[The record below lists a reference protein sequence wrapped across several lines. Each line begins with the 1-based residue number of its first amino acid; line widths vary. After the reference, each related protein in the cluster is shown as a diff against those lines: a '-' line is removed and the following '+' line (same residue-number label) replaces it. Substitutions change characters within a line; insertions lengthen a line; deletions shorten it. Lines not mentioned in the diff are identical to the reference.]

1 MIDLKTE
8 LLTEDEQAQM
18 RRLEQACIQADKKK
32 ENYYHA
38 NHKNIMDA
46 LNEVKPASIYGESTE
61 PYYTLD
67 DFKEGEEL
75 CENSKRKREEY
86 QNFMDQLN
94 IKERYKSNIV
104 TKDDEIEALRND
116 FKKIINS
123 ITRKDFNEWKARQ
136 KDLVDRTDDVLITL
150 CIYDSIKLPFITA
163 LTRSNS
169 EVEDKELK
177 ERYDNLLTEL
187 HTKLIPD
194 KISGLT
200 GTSKK
205 TAKDLSMVT
214 YKEQVTTFNSPAIY
228 HLLMAMP
235 NCNNNMPIPDEY
247 NRITINGKNAKLVQT
262 QGENITLN
270 TFALSLYI
278 GLLYKETGKK
288 TVSFSLYDYERAFHR
303 EDSVKELEFKE
314 GISEKEKKQIIDKR
328 YNRSKELL
336 DNLDMLFDC
345 VITYENKVEGKRNT
359 NRRVKD
365 LNQAR
370 IIQDRAI
377 KDGIYITCT
386 LSDQFQSHLDSSPK
400 TEVHRDFLRL
410 IAKDKSIKENGTVLF
425 KLYMKMQ
432 THLARKMEEAKKD
445 PYKINEITENG
456 VRRSI
461 DSLLGSEENGE
472 KDVLIKQDKKYNSP
486 SRWKNKYKKVLE
498 EKLDCLVDVY
508 KYYSTWKYETEGKN
522 GKGYEV
528 IIDDEQDKMIIYKD
542 GEEVIEDLTLEK
554 WKKLYIRYIPRPR

>member
-1 MIDLKTE
+1 MIDLRTE

-18 RRLEQACIQADKKK
+18 RRLEQACMQADKEK
-32 ENYYHA
+32 EDYYHV
-38 NHKNIMDA
+38 NHEKIMDA

-94 IKERYKSNIV
+94 IKERYKANIV
-104 TKDDEIEALRND
+104 AKDDEIEALRND

-123 ITRKDFNEWKARQ
+123 ITRKDFNEWKAKQ
-136 KDLVDRTDDVLITL
+136 KDLIDRTDESLITSCL
-150 CIYDSIKLPFITA
+150 YESIKLPFVTA
-163 LTRSNS
+163 LTRKYS

-177 ERYDNLLTEL
+177 KRYDSLLTEL
-187 HTKLIPD
+187 NTKLIPD

-288 TVSFSLYDYERAFHR
+288 TVSFSLYDYVEAFHG
-303 EDSVKELEFKE
+303 DKNAKKLELEE
-314 GISEKEKKQIIDKR
+314 GMSEKEKKQIIDKR
-328 YNRSKELL
+328 YNYSKELL
-336 DNLDMLFDC
+336 NNLDMLFDC
-345 VITYENKVEGKRNT
+345 VITYENKNEGKGKKRT
-359 NRRVKD
+359 KD

-377 KDGIYITCT
+377 KDGVYITCT
-386 LSDQFQSHLDSSPK
+386 LSDQFQKHFDSSP
-400 TEVHRDFLRL
+400 TTDVHRDFLRL
-410 IAKDKSIKENGTVLF
+410 ITKEKGVKEKGPVLF
-425 KLYMKMQ
+425 KLYWKMQ
-432 THLARKMEEAKKD
+432 TYLAREINNANKD
-445 PYKINEITENG
+445 PYKLNEIRENG
-456 VRRSI
+456 VRRSVI
-461 DSLLGSEENGE
+461 NLLGNENEGE
-472 KDVLIKQDKKYNSP
+472 RDVLITQNKKYDSP
-486 SRWKNKYKKVLE
+486 SRWKDKYKKVLE
-498 EKLDCLVDVY
+498 EKLDCLVDVC
-508 KYYSTWKYETEGKN
+508 KYYSTWKYENKE
-522 GKGYEV
+522 GYEV
-528 IIDDEQDKMIIYKD
+528 TIDDEQNKMIIYKE
-542 GEEVIEDLTLEK
+542 GEEVIEDLTLDK
-554 WKKLYIRYIPRPR
+554 WKKLYVRYTPR

>member
-1 MIDLKTE
+1 MIDLRTE

-18 RRLEQACIQADKKK
+18 RRLEQACMQADKEK
-32 ENYYHA
+32 EDYYHA

-46 LNEVKPASIYGESTE
+46 LDEVKPASIYGESTE
-61 PYYTLD
+61 PYYTLE

-75 CENSKRKREEY
+75 CEDAKRKREEY
-86 QNFMDQLN
+86 QNFMNQLN
-94 IKERYKSNIV
+94 IEERYKSNIV
-104 TKDDEIEALRND
+104 KKDDEIEALRND

-123 ITRKDFNEWKARQ
+123 ITRKDFNEWKAKQ
-136 KDLVDRTDDVLITL
+136 KDIIDRTDESLITSCL
-150 CIYDSIKLPFITA
+150 YESIKLPFVTA
-163 LTRSNS
+163 LTRKYS

-177 ERYDNLLTEL
+177 KRYDNLLTEL
-187 HTKLIPD
+187 NTKLIPD

-205 TAKDLSMVT
+205 VAKDLSMVT

-288 TVSFSLYDYERAFHR
+288 TVKFSLYDYVEAFH
-303 EDSVKELEFKE
+303 EDKNAKKLELEE
-314 GISEKEKKQIIDKR
+314 GMSEKEKKQIIDKR
-328 YNRSKELL
+328 YNYSKELL
-336 DNLDMLFDC
+336 NNLDMLFDC

-359 NRRVKD
+359 KRRVKD

-377 KDGIYITCT
+377 KDGVYITCT
-386 LSDQFQSHLDSSPK
+386 LSDQFQKHLDSCPK
-400 TEVHRDFLRL
+400 TEVHGDFLSL
-410 IAKDKSIKENGTVLF
+410 IAKNKSIKENGTVLF

-432 THLARKMEEAKKD
+432 THLARELDKANND
-445 PYKINEITENG
+445 PYKLNEIRENG

-461 DSLLGSEENGE
+461 TNLLGNENEGE
-472 KDVLIKQDKKYNSP
+472 RDVLITQNKKYDSP
-486 SRWKNKYKKVLE
+486 SRWKDKYKKVLE
-498 EKLDCLVDVY
+498 EKLDYLVDV
-508 KYYSTWKYETEGKN
+508 KGYYSTWTYESDE
-522 GKGYEV
+522 GYEV
-528 IIDDEQDKMIIYKD
+528 TIDDEQDKMIIYKD
-542 GEEVIEDLTLEK
+542 GEEVIEDLTLNK
-554 WKKLYIRYIPRPR
+554 WKKLWIRYMPRYK

>member
-1 MIDLKTE
+1 MIDLKIE
-8 LLTEDEQAQM
+8 VLTEDEQAQM

-32 ENYYHA
+32 EDYYHA

-75 CENSKRKREEY
+75 CEDSKKKRKEY
-86 QNFMDQLN
+86 QDFMEQLDRYE
-94 IKERYKSNIV
+94 IRERYKANILMQ
-104 TKDDEIEALRND
+104 DDEVEALRND
-116 FKKIINS
+116 FIRVINS
-123 ITRKDFNEWKARQ
+123 VTRKDYNEWKAKL
-136 KDLVDRTDDVLITL
+136 KDTTSEQDGELMTL
-150 CIYDSIKLPFITA
+150 CLYECVRLPFMTA
-163 LTRSNS
+163 LTRIELETKD
-169 EVEDKELK
+169 EVLK
-177 ERYDNLLTEL
+177 DRYDKLLTEL
-187 HTKLIPD
+187 NTKLIPN
-194 KISGLT
+194 KISELT

-205 TAKDLSMVT
+205 AAKELSMVT

-235 NCNNNMPIPDEY
+235 NGNNNMPIPDEY
-247 NRITINGKNAKLVQT
+247 NRITINGKSAKLVQT
-262 QGENITLN
+262 QGENITIN

-288 TVSFSLYDYERAFHR
+288 TVKFSLYDYEKAFYG
-303 EDSVKELEFKE
+303 EKSAKELEFKE
-314 GISEKEKKQIIDKR
+314 GMSEKEKKQIIDRR
-328 YNRSKELL
+328 YNHSKELL

-345 VITYENKVEGKRNT
+345 VITYENKNEGKGKKRT
-359 NRRVKD
+359 KD

-386 LSDQFQSHLDSSPK
+386 LSDQFQKHFDSSP
-400 TEVHRDFLRL
+400 TTDVHRDFLRL
-410 IAKDKSIKENGTVLF
+410 ITKEKGIKEKGTVLF
-425 KLYMKMQ
+425 KLYMKLQ
-432 THLARKMEEAKKD
+432 THLAREINKANKD
-445 PYKINEITENG
+445 PYKLNEIRENG

-461 DSLLGSEENGE
+461 INLLGDENEGE
-472 KDVLIKQDKKYNSP
+472 RDVLITQNKKYDSP
-486 SRWKNKYKKVLE
+486 SRWKDKYKKVLE

-508 KYYSTWKYETEGKN
+508 KYYSTWKYENKE
-522 GKGYEV
+522 GYEV
-528 IIDDEQDKMIIYKD
+528 TIDDEQNKIIIYKE

-554 WKKLYIRYIPRPR
+554 WKELWIRYIPR